1 MTDSTAHAGPAGTLP
16 AGPTVDTR
24 RSGALGFISAGW
36 LRFRSW
42 RRSRPFWAGIFL
54 IVAGAELLLIP
65 LPLNSMGLILHIGIG
80 GISGILI
87 GAVLIVAGLL
97 LWFHP
102 VQRMFY
108 SIVAV
113 LLAIAALVASNL
125 GGFLIGTILG
135 VVGGS
140 LGFAWTP
147 LPPGT
152 APRRLW
158 RRRPTTPADGAT
170 DFVSAGGGADVTDP
184 EAAAA
189 GATETTVN
197 ARDAA
202 PTADT
207 AAEPGWG
214 RLDPSWGAAGLS
226 GGVGPRITARYAEAV
241 PRAAS
246 RYSRSAPYHRASLT
260 RGTVI
265 GGNIF
270 ATLLSLLTFGL
281 INLSPTPSPA
291 PAADPSAAATT
302 PTPSVSPAASASPSP
317 GSSAGAG
324 ATPSA
329 SPAAT
334 ASPSPT
340 PTGSA
345 PAFALAS
352 SQSTLT
358 ASSATMTGFA
368 YDGVVSVP
376 TATGTVQMM
385 QFSASS
391 LDLSTMH
398 LAVSQGGGTM
408 TTTASSLD
416 FSGNVVLYAT
426 QLSGDLLGIP
436 TTLTPANALATILQL
451 LTQLGLTQGVTQV
464 IPLQMTNVT
473 AQQPYTSAD
482 SMKASAL
489 QIS

>member
-1 MTDSTAHAGPAGTLP
+1 MATSSQHADQAGTIPAGS
-16 AGPTVDTR
+16 AVSAR
-24 RSGALGFISAGW
+24 RSGPLGRIGASW
-36 LRFRSW
+36 LRFRAW

-54 IVAGAELLLIP
+54 LLAGAELLLIP
-65 LPLNSMGLILHIGIG
+65 LPMDSIGLIVHIGIG

-87 GAVLIVAGLL
+87 GAVLMVAGLL

-147 LPPGT
+147 LPPG
-152 APRRLW
+152 AVPRRLW
-158 RRRPTTPADGAT
+158 RRNPTPTNAAT
-170 DFVSAGGGADVTDP
+170 ALLPPPGEDVPDPDAAPGGAE
-184 EAAAA
+184 EA
-189 GATETTVN
+189 TVD
-197 ARDAA
+197 AEDAA
-202 PTADT
+202 PTAVT
-207 AAEPGWG
+207 ATEPGRG

-226 GGVGPRITARYAEAV
+226 GGVGPRLTARYAEAV

-246 RYSRSAPYHRASLT
+246 RYSRSAPYHRDSLI

-281 INLSPTPSPA
+281 INLSPTPSPT
-291 PAADPSAAATT
+291 PAADPPAAATT
-302 PTPSVSPAASASPSP
+302 PTPSVSPAASASLSP

-324 ATPSA
+324 ATPGA
-329 SPAAT
+329 SPTAT

-436 TTLTPANALATILQL
+436 TTLTPGNALTTILQL
-451 LTQLGLTQGVTQV
+451 LTQLGLTQGVTQA

-473 AQQPYTSAD
+473 TLQPFTSAD
-482 SMKASAL
+482 GMTASAL

>member
-1 MTDSTAHAGPAGTLP
+1 M
-16 AGPTVDTR
+16 
-24 RSGALGFISAGW
+24 I
-36 LRFRSW
+36 
-42 RRSRPFWAGIFL
+42 
-54 IVAGAELLLIP
+54 AGAELLLIP
-65 LPLNSMGLILHIGIG
+65 LPMHSMGLILHIGIG

-97 LWFHP
+97 LWFNP
-102 VQRMFY
+102 AQRLFY

-147 LPPGT
+147 LPPGA

-158 RRRPTTPADGAT
+158 RRNPTPTDAAT
-170 DFVSAGGGADVTDP
+170 GLLPPPGENVPDPDAAAGGAD
-184 EAAAA
+184 EA
-189 GATETTVN
+189 TVD
-197 ARDAA
+197 AEDAA
-202 PTADT
+202 PTAAT
-207 AAEPGWG
+207 ATEPGRG
-214 RLDPSWGAAGLS
+214 RLDPSWGAARLS
-226 GGVGPRITARYAEAV
+226 GGVGPRLTARYAEPV

-246 RYSRSAPYHRASLT
+246 RYSRSAPYHQASLS

-281 INLSPTPSPA
+281 INLSPTPSPT
-291 PAADPSAAATT
+291 PAADPSAAAA

-324 ATPSA
+324 ATPGA
-329 SPAAT
+329 SPTAT
-334 ASPSPT
+334 ASPSAT

-391 LDLSTMH
+391 LDLSTVH

-408 TTTASSLD
+408 TTTAASLD
-416 FSGNVVLYAT
+416 FSGNVLLYAT
-426 QLSGDLLGIP
+426 QLSGDLLGVP
-436 TTLTPANALATILQL
+436 TTLTPGNAQATILQL
-451 LTQLGLTQGVTQV
+451 LTQLGLTQGATQV

-473 AQQPYTSAD
+473 TQQPYTSAD
-482 SMKASAL
+482 SMTASAL